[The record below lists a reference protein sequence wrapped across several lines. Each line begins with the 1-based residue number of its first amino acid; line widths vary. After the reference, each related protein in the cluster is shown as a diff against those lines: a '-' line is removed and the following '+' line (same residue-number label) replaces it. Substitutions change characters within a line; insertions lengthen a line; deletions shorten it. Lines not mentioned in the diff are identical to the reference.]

1 MGKVSTYLHAL
12 NVGQIDAEKLARV
25 DLERMRLAAEEQTNF
40 LCDTVGKMVL
50 RPGFGYI
57 AGVRSNLRSMLKSFV
72 FSANDAALFEF
83 TASTLRVLVDD
94 VVLTRPSVTSTVAD
108 GTFSALT
115 GWTDI
120 STTGATATA
129 TGGYLCLTAS
139 AKGSLAG
146 VRQQVST
153 SSANIEHA
161 LRIVVERGPVVFRCG
176 SSSGGD
182 QYISETTLRT
192 GTHSLAFTPT
202 GSYWL
207 QIQSDE
213 PVLKRVDSISVEAAG
228 IVTLPTPWPLD
239 DLHKLKF
246 TQSGDVVFIACD
258 GYQQRRI
265 ERRSDRSWSI
275 VLYTSDDGPF
285 TAIRTANVR
294 LKPAALQGNT
304 TLTADKS
311 FFTADHVGALFRLD
325 GQGQRVTQSLAA
337 EDVYTDPIR
346 VTGVKTSNYND
357 RNWSYTITGTWV
369 GTINVSRS
377 FDDEDAG
384 YMTFRRESGSAT
396 TDITANASY
405 SNDDADNNAIVYY
418 RIGFEPGNYTSGTA
432 TIAVR
437 YDGGGDYGICRVTA
451 YNSATSVDVEVL
463 RPFTSLKY
471 TSDWREGE
479 WSAQRGWPAGVAM
492 YDGRLWWGGRDK
504 FWGSVSDAFESFD
517 EEVEG
522 DAGPILRSIATGGV
536 NQINSILPLQ
546 RLLFLTEGTET
557 SARSSSFDEP
567 LTPTNLTL
575 RDASTRGSANT
586 EPVKV
591 DSRGLFADRSSRI
604 LLETVMDPDA
614 NDYVTSELSKLSGN
628 LFSSGIRQMAVQRR
642 PDTRVWVVC
651 EDGSL
656 VCIVYEPSQQVIAF
670 IPIATATGDTF
681 DSVAV
686 LPGTAQDIVY
696 VAANRTV
703 NAATVR
709 YIEKMALDS
718 EITPG
723 TTCKVMDSFIAS
735 TNSPAS
741 VTVSG
746 LSHLQGRSVVVWAD
760 GAPVS
765 GSYTVSSTGTITLSS
780 EVTSY
785 VVGLGYRGRY
795 KSARLA
801 YGAAGGTSMLKDK
814 RVEGLGLILT
824 DFHYDGLRYGPT
836 FDSMYPLPPTVDFAV
851 PSDVYNGSVF
861 EDSILSFGGDWST
874 DSRVCL
880 ECSSPY
886 PVKVLGLVM
895 DVATNG

>member
-1 MGKVSTYLHAL
+1 MPKVSTYLHAL
-12 NVGQIDAEKLARV
+12 NVGQVDADKLVRV
-25 DLERMRLAAEEQTNF
+25 DLERMRLAAEEQTNW
-40 LCDTVGKMVL
+40 LCNTVGPMFL

-57 AGVRSNLRSMLKSFV
+57 AGVRSNLRPVLKPFV
-72 FSANDAALFEF
+72 FSANEAALFEF
-83 TASTLRVLVDD
+83 TEQFMRVMVDD
-94 VVLTRPSVTSTVAD
+94 VMLTRPAVTSTIAD

-120 STTGATATA
+120 STSGATATA

-146 VRQQVST
+146 VRQQVTT
-153 SSANIEHA
+153 SSAGTEHA

-182 QYISETTLRT
+182 QYISETELRT
-192 GTHSLAFTPT
+192 GTHSLAFTPS

-207 QIQSDE
+207 QFQSDE
-213 PVLKRVDSISVEAAG
+213 PMLKRVDSIAVEAAG
-228 IVTLPTPWPLD
+228 VVTLPTPWPLA
-239 DLHKLKF
+239 DLHKVKF

-285 TAIRTANVR
+285 TAVRTAKVR

-304 TLTADKS
+304 TLTADKA
-311 FFTADHVGALFRLD
+311 FFTAGHVGALFRLD

-384 YMTFRRESGSAT
+384 YTTFRRESGSST
-396 TDITANASY
+396 QDITANASY

-418 RIGFEPGNYTSGTA
+418 RIGFEPGNYTSGSA

-492 YDGRLWWGGRDK
+492 YDGRLWWGGRDR
-504 FWGSVSDAFESFD
+504 FWGSVSDAFESYD

-536 NQINSILPLQ
+536 NQVNSILPLQ

-575 RDASTRGSANT
+575 RDASTRGSAIT
-586 EPVKV
+586 EPVKI
-591 DSRGLFADRSSRI
+591 DSRGLFADRSSKV
-604 LLETVMDPDA
+604 LLETVLDPDA
-614 NDYVTSELSKLSGN
+614 NDYVTSELSKLCAN

-642 PDTRVWVVC
+642 PDTRIWVVC

-686 LPGTAQDIVY
+686 LPGTAQDLVY
-696 VAANRTV
+696 VAVNRTV

-718 EITPG
+718 EIAPG
-723 TTCKVMDSFIAS
+723 TTCKVMDSFLTG

-741 VTVSG
+741 ATISG

-760 GAPVS
+760 GAPVA
-765 GSYTVSSTGTITLSS
+765 GTYTVSASGTITLPSA
-780 EVTSY
+780 VTSY
-785 VVGLGYRGRY
+785 VVGLGYRARY

-801 YGAAGGTSMLKDK
+801 YGAAGGTSMMKDK
-814 RVEGLGLILT
+814 RVAGLGMILT
-824 DFHYDGLRYGPT
+824 DFHYDGPQYGPDYDHL
-836 FDSMYPLPPTVDFAV
+836 FPLPSTVDFAA
-851 PSDVYNGSVF
+851 PDDVYNGSVF
-861 EDSILSFGGDWST
+861 EDRILSFPGNWSI

-886 PVKVLGLVM
+886 PAKVLGLVV
-895 DVATNG
+895 DVDTNG